1 MDLLRNLCCRLAAP
15 VFTSDFMR
23 RLFLILLLP
32 AAVWSQAVT
41 PPKPFSPLP
50 PIMLEWAEA
59 QKTMPDMAV
68 AFKQTRTIPAL
79 KQPVSA
85 RGQFWRFQDGAFRW
99 ELGEPAAT
107 TLVHD
112 MKEFRVREAADSAWQ
127 VLEEDDPRYRM
138 WARFLSGREA
148 SPEDLTRH
156 FLVKV
161 AEDSPGVATVTLR
174 PKAPFVKRYL
184 KQLDLQISHSSKR
197 LLQLRVLQGDGSMML
212 MQFDEPKPVSAA
224 EKAKLL
230 LK

>member
-1 MDLLRNLCCRLAAP
+1 
-15 VFTSDFMR
+15 MR
-23 RLFLILLLP
+23 CLFLIFLLP
-32 AAVWSQAVT
+32 VAAWSQAVT
-41 PPKPFSPLP
+41 LPKPYSPLP
-50 PIMLEWAEA
+50 AIMVEWAEA
-59 QKTMPDMAV
+59 QKTMPDMEV
-68 AFKQTRTIPAL
+68 GFQQTRTIPTL

-107 TLVHD
+107 VLVHD
-112 MKEFRVREAADSAWQ
+112 MKEFRVREAADSPWQ

-156 FLVKV
+156 FIVKV

-184 KQLDLQISHSSKR
+184 KQLDLQISHSTKR
-197 LLQLRVLQGDGSMML
+197 LLQLRVLQGDGSTML
-212 MQFDEPKPVSAA
+212 MQFDEPQPVTAV

-230 LK
+230 AR